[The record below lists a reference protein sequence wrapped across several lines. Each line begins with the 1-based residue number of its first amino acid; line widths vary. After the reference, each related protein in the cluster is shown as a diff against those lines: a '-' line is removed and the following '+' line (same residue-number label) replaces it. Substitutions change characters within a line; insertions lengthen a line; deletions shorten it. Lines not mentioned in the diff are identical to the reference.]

1 MTSLSTASKIASSS
15 LAAVQV
21 QLSVT
26 SSNIANADTDGY
38 TKKTASQNSETTSGS
53 GTGVSVSTVTSNVSR
68 LLVEQLSEATSGT
81 AAAEKTASYLDRLQT
96 ALGSTT
102 SDSGSGTSLANLI
115 ADVESALSELATT
128 PESTTLSMAAVEALD
143 TLASEINELSSEVQS
158 LRREA
163 DHEIASAVDGAN
175 VAIETIDELNKQI
188 REASARGETT
198 ADLED
203 QRNSALVALSEY
215 LGVTSFTASD
225 GTMKVYTSSGQV
237 LVDSTAHT
245 LSFTSANTVNSGT
258 SYDGT
263 AAGLSGVSVDG
274 QDITDDI
281 ARGSIAALVELRDET
296 LPAVQ
301 EALDELA
308 SGLIDSL
315 NAVRADLLT
324 GSDAT
329 DISINSDLLDTP
341 ADLLNGTDVSGMAID
356 LLDALQ
362 DDHDFSAAG
371 DLGAR
376 STSFADYATD
386 ILSLV
391 VTKTNNAETKLETAQ
406 TELETVTDTI
416 ASTFGVNIDEETA
429 RLSELESLYSVSS
442 QILSIIQNM
451 FDDLI
456 AAVQ

>member
-128 PESTTLSMAAVEALD
+128 PESATLSMAAVEALD

-237 LVDSTAHT
+237 LVDSTAHI

>member
-128 PESTTLSMAAVEALD
+128 PESTTLSMAAVDALD

-237 LVDSTAHT
+237 LVDSTAHI